1 MPAPINVHAFVG
13 LGCTG
18 LGMVF
23 LLLLPVPAVFTL
35 ALVAAG
41 VVFSSIGLA
50 KANKGAMGNKT
61 PAIAAFAVSILAVL
75 VILVLILVNVLVHI

>member
-1 MPAPINVHAFVG
+1 MPAPVNVHAFVG

-23 LLLLPVPAVFTL
+23 LLLLPVSTVFTL
-35 ALVAAG
+35 ALLPVG
-41 VVFSSIGLA
+41 VVFSSIGLV

-61 PAIAAFAVSILAVL
+61 LAIAAFAVSILAVL
-75 VILVLILVNVLVHI
+75 VILVLILVNVLVRL